1 MGEAPGKRKIYRP
14 RHARTTGTFNPRRFD
29 PVGDADYKLHVS
41 REWLRFSKKFLE
53 HNPECYVCGGKS
65 EVTDHIEPSK
75 GRKEVFE
82 RDLNFL
88 AMCVVCHNTVTAK
101 FDMKYKPGDDLKPKL
116 EWLNSERA
124 RNQILSDRLF
134 LKPKAMRYER

>member
-1 MGEAPGKRKIYRP
+1 M
-14 RHARTTGTFNPRRFD
+14 
-29 PVGDADYKLHVS
+29 
-41 REWLRFSKKFLE
+41 
-53 HNPECYVCGGKS
+53 
-65 EVTDHIEPSK
+65 
-75 GRKEVFE
+75 FE